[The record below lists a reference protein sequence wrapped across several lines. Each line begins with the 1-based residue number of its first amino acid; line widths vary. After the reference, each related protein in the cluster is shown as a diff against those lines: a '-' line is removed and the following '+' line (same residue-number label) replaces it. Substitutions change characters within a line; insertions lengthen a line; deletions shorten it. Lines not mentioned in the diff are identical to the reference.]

1 MSWYMDIAKWQH
13 DMTMSNIWGWGDPV
27 IGIHRLCMS
36 TNIKNQVWT
45 NTAGYANPKVD
56 EILNAAGVEMDLEK
70 RKALYAEFQKIVA
83 EDVPLYFTHEAI
95 YHTVRNKENIDTKT
109 SVWGGLQSGDGLYWE
124 NGQAPKK

>member
-1 MSWYMDIAKWQH
+1 
-13 DMTMSNIWGWGDPV
+13 
-27 IGIHRLCMS
+27 
-36 TNIKNQVWT
+36 
-45 NTAGYANPKVD
+45 
-56 EILNAAGVEMDLEK
+56 MDLEK